1 MAGVALRANCTED
14 DINELNKI
22 VNGQYRECIKKRAR
36 CIILSSQGVLN
47 KDIADEVDL
56 TPRLVGGWVRRYNA
70 EGISG
75 LFDIPKPGRSG
86 AKRANSDLGDRIRE
100 KIRETPPSG
109 QDSWTAQA
117 LSKELGV
124 SVFVIWRICHELDI
138 TLQRPRTWIYDTQD
152 ELSSKNID
160 VVGLFC
166 TRQEKAIVI
175 RINTENENTLLR
187 GVFQTH
193 SKDVANEI
201 EQFRKENAQRRNSD
215 AVSLADIL
223 AIATEHAS
231 DQRRYREMPLYEFLN
246 DLIAELPGTPKSNY
260 MIVSYSQSRD
270 AFRGLGKAG
279 YSFTSAHSNED
290 WLNRAETILKSQCN
304 TSDEEMQLTRELDR
318 YVNAMVDSTEPFIW
332 WKRPVSGHEARIPEP
347 SKEVP
352 EPPIKPSPS
361 NNETEAH
368 SNIGKPKVEIT
379 FSYTDE
385 NGKVTA
391 QTASVTEGL
400 LHTNECDLGST
411 ESIAGFVENLT
422 SHTIPLLDMAAQ
434 RIGTFALE
442 AVKKNS
448 I

>member
-1 MAGVALRANCTED
+1 MAGVALRANCTENE
-14 DINELNKI
+14 INELNKI

-36 CIILSSQGVLN
+36 CILLSNQGVLN
-47 KDIADEVDL
+47 KDIAVEVDL

-70 EGISG
+70 EGING

-86 AKRANSDLGDRIRE
+86 AKRANNDLGDRIRA
-100 KIRETPPSG
+100 KTQETPPSG

-124 SVFVIWRICHELDI
+124 SVFIIWRMCRELDI
-138 TLQRPRTWIYDTQD
+138 TLQRPRSWTYATQD
-152 ELSSKNID
+152 ELSSKNTD

-175 RINTENENTLLR
+175 RINTENEDTLLK

-193 SKDVANEI
+193 SKDVASEI
-201 EQFRKENAQRRNSD
+201 DLFKKEKARRGNGD

-231 DQRRYREMPLYEFLN
+231 DQRRYKEMPLYEFLN
-246 DLIAELPGTPKSNY
+246 DLMSELPETSNCNY
-260 MIVSYSQSRD
+260 MIVSYSQSHD

-279 YSFTSAHSNED
+279 YSFTSAHNNED

-304 TSDEEMQLTRELDR
+304 TNDEEMLLTRELHR
-318 YVNAMVDSTEPFIW
+318 YVKAMADSTEPFIW
-332 WKRPVSGHEARIPEP
+332 WKQPVSGHEVQASESSGDIPEP
-347 SKEVP
+347 ITRP
-352 EPPIKPSPS
+352 GAS
-361 NNETEAH
+361 NNEAATH
-368 SNIGKPKVEIT
+368 SSTGKPKVEIT

-385 NGKVTA
+385 NGHVTT
-391 QTASVTEGL
+391 QSASVTEGL
-400 LHTNECDLGST
+400 LRTSECDLGST

-422 SHTIPLLDMAAQ
+422 NHTIPLLDMAAQ
-434 RIGTFALE
+434 RIGTFALD